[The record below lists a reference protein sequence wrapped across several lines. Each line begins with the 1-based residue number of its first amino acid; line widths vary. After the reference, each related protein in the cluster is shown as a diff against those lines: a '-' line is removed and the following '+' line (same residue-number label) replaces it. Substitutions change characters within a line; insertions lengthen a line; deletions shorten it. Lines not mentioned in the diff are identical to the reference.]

1 MASSSSTATSKME
14 ATWDELNKSIER
26 LVSLK
31 QVEIDFMILTK
42 RIDHLSG
49 EELEIVQ
56 KFKAEVVERNKNL
69 LEK

>member
-1 MASSSSTATSKME
+1 ME